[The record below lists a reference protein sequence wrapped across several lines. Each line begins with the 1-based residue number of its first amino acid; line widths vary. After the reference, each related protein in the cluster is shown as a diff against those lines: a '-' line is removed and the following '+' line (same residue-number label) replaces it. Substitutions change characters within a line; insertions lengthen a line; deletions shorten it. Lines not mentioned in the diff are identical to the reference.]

1 LTLRKKTLQG
11 LPHLQYMVDL
21 GLPYVTR
28 EQGYDYRWKS
38 VPFRTPLNEKGDFV
52 AGEKNR
58 WMFWCQDHGI
68 DIEVT

>member
-1 LTLRKKTLQG
+1 
-11 LPHLQYMVDL
+11 MVDL